1 MKRILLTSTA
11 LVMVAGIAAADGH
24 SSIGWSGKAKAGI
37 ARAGSDAAKAAVG
50 HGQTA
55 AVTLLAIGRDAA
67 FTGTT
72 ITAAEITAS
81 NLAALN
87 TLNAVLNVRPHTATS
102 RSNSA
107 NAQAVYDNH
116 IKINNYWGGTAATVK
131 ADAGDFR
138 AYSEVNATVTGNVTA
153 GGMTLSAGVSLDAGN
168 GYTFADDKT
177 FDNASAT
184 YTAGRVSLDAV
195 SLDMGTAGKL
205 TLNDDAV
212 THMVDSDDDASG
224 DVSYTNTFGG
234 ATFTAVMDL
243 EKEDSDLVSA

>member
-24 SSIGWSGKAKAGI
+24 SSISWSGKAKAGI

-87 TLNAVLNVRPHTATS
+87 TLNAVLNVRPHTA
-102 RSNSA
+102 A
-107 NAQAVYDNH
+107 
-116 IKINNYWGGTAATVK
+116 
-131 ADAGDFR
+131 
-138 AYSEVNATVTGNVTA
+138 
-153 GGMTLSAGVSLDAGN
+153 
-168 GYTFADDKT
+168 
-177 FDNASAT
+177 
-184 YTAGRVSLDAV
+184 
-195 SLDMGTAGKL
+195 
-205 TLNDDAV
+205 
-212 THMVDSDDDASG
+212 
-224 DVSYTNTFGG
+224 
-234 ATFTAVMDL
+234 
-243 EKEDSDLVSA
+243 